1 MNTNELHSLH
11 STPARMTCKL
21 KQKKKAKKKKSTVF
35 PGTHYRSSEAVL
47 NVVLTEL

>member
-21 KQKKKAKKKKSTVF
+21 KQKKKHKKKAQFSQELIT
-35 PGTHYRSSEAVL
+35 EAARQCL
-47 NVVLTEL
+47 MLF

>member
-21 KQKKKAKKKKSTVF
+21 KQKKKQKKKSTVF

>member
-21 KQKKKAKKKKSTVF
+21 KQKKKAKKKKAQFSQELIT
-35 PGTHYRSSEAVL
+35 EAARQCL
-47 NVVLTEL
+47 MLF